1 MKYKYT
7 TILLST
13 ALLLASIVMQAQTNQ
28 FRIVDGIPHLPVITN
43 TTAVTSPVTGAMV
56 FSQSDDQAMVYNGA
70 AWYGLTDL
78 PDPVGSDSEPYFRVV
93 NGMPCMAVTTSG
105 SMFEPSA
112 GLVYYADSGDQG
124 LIVGD
129 GSGYS
134 PITDFVG
141 SGSLNEK
148 AMVSS
153 GLNKMLAMPVLNTA
167 PTGITAGAFYLNA
180 TTNQFEVYNGS
191 AWQTLNTPP
200 EVSNVSVSG
209 TLGVGQTVSASYT
222 YIDAENDPEGATSF
236 QWYRAIS
243 STGAGSTA
251 ISGATTQSYTITS
264 NDEGYYMGVKV
275 TPVASSGIT
284 PGDAVTNYTSTAVP
298 VPVCPS
304 ETLTKTHY
312 AGSVA
317 PVTQEI
323 TYQLV
328 ETDLG
333 TTNGTKQCWIAQ
345 NLGATTQA
353 TSATD
358 PSDAAAGW
366 YWQFNR
372 KQGYAINTNGT
383 PTSNGDDV
391 RTPST
396 PWITPIDENSDWTL
410 ANDPCRLLLGG
421 AWRLPTRSEW
431 LNANSNGSWNN
442 YNDTYS
448 SVLKVHTAGYLNYG
462 DFMLNNRGT
471 YGFYWSSSQSGT
483 TRGYYLRFHS
493 SDSEVRT
500 FDKPSAWSVRCLMD

>member
-1 MKYKYT
+1 MKYKYI

-13 ALLLASIVMQAQTNQ
+13 ALLLANIVMQAQTNQ
-28 FRIVDGIPHLPVITN
+28 FRIVDGIPHLPVVTN
-43 TTAVTSPVTGAMV
+43 TTAVPSPVTGAMV
-56 FSQSDDQAMVYNGA
+56 FSQADDQAMVYNGA

-200 EVSNVSVSG
+200 QVSNVTISG
-209 TLGVGQTVSASYT
+209 TLSVGETLSASYT
-222 YIDAENDPEGATSF
+222 YTDAENDPEGATTF
-236 QWYRAIS
+236 QWYRATS
-243 STGAGSTA
+243 NAGAGAAA
-251 ISGATTQSYTITS
+251 ISGATAQSYTLTS
-264 NDEGYYMGVKV
+264 ADEGKFIGVKV
-275 TPVASSGIT
+275 TPVASTGIT

-304 ETLTKTHY
+304 ETLTKTHT

-317 PVTQEI
+317 PVTQTI
-323 TYQLV
+323 TYKLV
-328 ETDLG
+328 NSNLATPDG
-333 TTNGTKQCWIAQ
+333 TNQCWIAQ
-345 NLGATTQA
+345 NLGATVQA
-353 TSATD
+353 YSATD
-358 PSDAAAGW
+358 TRDAAAGW

-372 KQGYAINTNGT
+372 KRGYAINGST
-383 PTSNGDDV
+383 

-396 PWITPIDENSDWTL
+396 SWVTSINENSDWTL

-421 AWRLPTRSEW
+421 TWRLPTDSEW
-431 LNANSNGSWNN
+431 HKADRNALWHN
-442 YNDTYS
+442 YNETYN
-448 SVLKVHTAGYLNYG
+448 SVLKLHAAGDLNWS
-462 DFMLNNRGT
+462 DSKLTHRGT
-471 YGFYWSSSQSGT
+471 YGFYWSS
-483 TRGYYLRFHS
+483 TRFDDEEGFYLS
-493 SDSEVRT
+493 LNDGSTSLGWYN
-500 FDKPSAWSVRCLMD
+500 KSLGNSVRCLMD